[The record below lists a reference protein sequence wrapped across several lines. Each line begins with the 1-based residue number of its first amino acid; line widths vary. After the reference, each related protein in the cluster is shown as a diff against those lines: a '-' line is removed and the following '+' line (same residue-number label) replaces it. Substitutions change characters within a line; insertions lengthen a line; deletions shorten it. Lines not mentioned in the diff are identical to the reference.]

1 MLRKENNLQP
11 NQSQWSLDSCDF
23 TSRFVSSQKKKFHKV
38 AFQKSQLEHPS
49 GAHVAR
55 KGQAYSVGGIQKE
68 TCSLTDTHAFV
79 YLGTHTPWLTWSNWK
94 QNWLDILYSFSQLA
108 AQQYYQVF
116 YMAFQYLDA
125 TLIHCTLNTRKV
137 SIINYKFVSLKDVSP
152 RRCMCVCTI
161 HTYYD
166 YQSKNCTDVALRHCF
181 VICDREKKS

>member
-23 TSRFVSSQKKKFHKV
+23 TSRFVSSQKHKMFYELHSRNYNWNIHQELMLPEKV
-38 AFQKSQLEHPS
+38 KHTVWVVYRRKCVPLHTHMPS
-49 GAHVAR
+49 STWV
-55 KGQAYSVGGIQKE
+55 
-68 TCSLTDTHAFV
+68 
-79 YLGTHTPWLTWSNWK
+79 HTYWFTWINWK
-94 QNWLDILYSFSQLA
+94 QNQLDILYSFSQLA

-116 YMAFQYLDA
+116 YMAFQYLIA

-137 SIINYKFVSLKDVSP
+137 SIINYKFVSLKGVSLN
-152 RRCMCVCTI
+152 RCMCVCTI

-166 YQSKNCTDVALRHCF
+166 YQSENCTDVALRHCF